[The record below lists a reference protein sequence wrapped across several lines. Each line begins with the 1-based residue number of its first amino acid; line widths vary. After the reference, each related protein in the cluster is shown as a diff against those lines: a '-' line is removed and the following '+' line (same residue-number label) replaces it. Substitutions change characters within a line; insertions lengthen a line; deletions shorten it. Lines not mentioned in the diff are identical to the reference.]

1 MMFFQESS
9 EKSEPEKSRDLVLE
23 AIKNA
28 QNDFLDAVEKR
39 ENPSSPESKKK
50 CLHSKEVKTETPSN
64 DDDLYRNWNMQPHS
78 PSIPFD
84 KWASRFPM
92 LRLLD
97 DPDEH
102 TQEDIVSKKKEF
114 PDESKDMKKLK
125 VCVVAKVVEY
135 LSS

>member
-1 MMFFQESS
+1 MMFFQEESS
-9 EKSEPEKSRDLVLE
+9 EKSKPENSRDLVLE

-28 QNDFLDAVEKR
+28 QKDFLDVVEKR
-39 ENPSSPESKKK
+39 ENPSSSESKKK
-50 CLHSKEVKTETPSN
+50 CLQSTEVKTETPSN
-64 DDDLYRNWNMQPHS
+64 DDDLYRNWNMQHHA

-97 DPDEH
+97 DPDQH
-102 TQEDIVSKKKEF
+102 IQEDIEDV

-125 VCVVAKVVEY
+125 LCVVEKVVEY
-135 LSS
+135 LSR